1 MPTIRYQIKNEY
13 GLGRSELYGAADK
26 NDPEALLE
34 GVAMAGLVG
43 LLRQLGDL
51 AE

>member
-13 GLGRSELYGAADK
+13 ALADPALYGAADK
-26 NDPEALLE
+26 EDPEALLE
-34 GVAMAGLVG
+34 GVALAGLVG
-43 LLRQLGDL
+43 ILRQLGDL

>member
-1 MPTIRYQIKNEY
+1 MATLRYHIRNEY
-13 GLGRSELYGAADK
+13 GLGRSELYGAADRD
-26 NDPEALLE
+26 DPDAILE
-34 GVAMAGLVG
+34 GVAVAGLVG

>member
-1 MPTIRYQIKNEY
+1 MPLARVDVRNEY
-13 GLGRSELYGAADK
+13 RLGTPEMYIEAN
-26 NDPEALLE
+26 NDEPKEILQ
-34 GVAMAGLVG
+34 GVAVAGLVG